1 MDVSIAGDRGG
12 PAAGG
17 ERELTARALVAGAL
31 VGLLLAVVNVYMGL
45 KTGWWDSGS
54 ITASILGFA
63 LLSFAARRSGVPPDA
78 RETNVVQTLA
88 ASVGAMPAAAGLLG
102 PLPALALMR
111 REPPGWLIGALGL
124 ALGALGVA
132 IALALRKRLLEEEDL
147 PFPTGIA
154 TAEVIGA
161 LHAGGSE
168 RRGRTLLGSAAAALA
183 ATWLRDGRP
192 ALLPGAFFWPGTV
205 GGLPAASLGL
215 GIAASPMM
223 IGAGMLVGVQNGLS
237 VLLGAVLAWALAAP
251 VLVGRGL
258 VAGASYTA
266 LAAWLMWPAVG
277 LMLGAA
283 AVALAG
289 QAGTVAASLRDLGA
303 ARRGAGGADAGRRD
317 RHRLLLLAGLAAV
330 AVLWLGWRGFGLH
343 PLVGAL
349 ALALSLPLASVCA
362 RAAGRTDFSP
372 VGDMGQLT
380 QAVVGTL
387 TVAGP
392 AATIAAGAIVS
403 GEAAQT
409 GVSLWSLRAGS
420 RLGASPRRQARAM
433 LLGVAVGSL
442 AAIPSYLLLS
452 RAYGIGTAAF
462 PAPVAARFKALA
474 EVLAG
479 GAAAMPEGAGWVAAA
494 AFALGVLLEAGG
506 RTRMARWL
514 PSAGAM
520 GVGVIAPAHYAFAIC
535 LGALLAAAWRKA
547 RPGPAGVHAAPAG
560 AGLIAGESVMGLLV
574 ALLVAAGVMPA
585 P

>member
-1 MDVSIAGDRGG
+1 MADDR
-12 PAAGG
+12 PPLAAGADL
-17 ERELTARALVAGAL
+17 ELTARALAAGAL

-45 KTGWWDSGS
+45 KTGWWDSGHV
-54 ITASILGFA
+54 TASILGFA
-63 LLSFAARRSGVPPDA
+63 FLSLVARRRTGPPVTP
-78 RETNVVQTLA
+78 RETSVALSLA

-102 PLPALALMR
+102 PLPALALMG
-111 REPPGWLIGALGL
+111 REPPGWLVAALGL
-124 ALGALGVA
+124 ALGTLGVA
-132 IALALRKRLLEEEDL
+132 IALALRRRLLEEENL

-161 LHAGGSE
+161 LHAGGAE

-183 ATWLRDGRP
+183 ATWVRDGRP
-192 ALLPGAFFWPGTV
+192 ALLPGAVFWPGPI
-205 GGLPAASLGL
+205 GGLPAASYGL
-215 GIAASPMM
+215 GIAVSPMM

-237 VLLGAVLAWALAAP
+237 VVLGAVLAWALAAP
-251 VLVGRGL
+251 ELVGRGL
-258 VAGASYTA
+258 VASASYPA

-289 QAGTVAASLRDLGA
+289 QAGSVVASLRDLGEA
-303 ARRGAGGADAGRRD
+303 GRGAGGAGEERRD
-317 RHRLLLLAGLAAV
+317 RRRLLLLSGLAAV

-343 PLVGAL
+343 PLAGAL

-380 QAVVGTL
+380 QAVVGAIAT
-387 TVAGP
+387 AEP
-392 AATIAAGAIVS
+392 AATIGAGAIVS

-442 AAIPSYLLLS
+442 AAVPAYLLLA

-462 PAPVAARFKALA
+462 PAPTAARFKALA

-479 GAAAMPEGAGWVAAA
+479 GAAAMPRGAAWAAAA
-494 AFALGVLLEAGG
+494 AFALGVLLEVAG
-506 RTRMARWL
+506 RTRVARWL

-520 GVGVIAPAHYAFAIC
+520 GVGIIAPAHYAFAIC
-535 LGALLAAAWRKA
+535 LGALLATAWRRA
-547 RPGPAGVHAAPAG
+547 RPGPASVHAAPAG
-560 AGLIAGESVMGLLV
+560 AGLIAGESVMGLVV
-574 ALLVAAGVMPA
+574 ALLVAAGIMPA